1 MKQINLLPAI
11 EQRELKLQFFARR
24 LSNFWFWPIGS
35 GIIFFLLALAT
46 RFYMEGMIEDTE
58 TLIAQDKSL
67 LDSSDYKGLQ
77 NKILLH
83 NKNIK
88 EIKKLRAQSYYCSYA
103 LFKLSN
109 S

>member
-24 LSNFWFWPIGS
+24 LSNFWFWVIGS
-35 GIIFFLLALAT
+35 VIIFFLLALAT
-46 RFYMEGMIEDTE
+46 RFYMEGMIKDTE

-67 LDSSDYKGLQ
+67 LDSSDYKDLQ
-77 NKILLH
+77 NQILLL

-88 EIKKLRAQSYYCSYA
+88 EIKISEPSIIIGQVLWFSLAT
-103 LFKLSN
+103 
-109 S
+109 